1 MKTFERTRRIEAS
14 PEVIWPLV
22 DDVTKWPEWF
32 TEAER
37 AEILS
42 GSGVGRQQ
50 RMYGHARGRATEI
63 DSVVID
69 HEPGRLLRWRH
80 EQERVDGKVGSVV
93 FAKEATAE
101 VRISPDGTG
110 SQVTYRLMAE
120 PGTLLNTF
128 MLSVLAPGP
137 IGRSFEASLTRMAE
151 ITES

>member
-1 MKTFERTRRIEAS
+1 MKAFERTRRIEAS
-14 PEVIWPLV
+14 PDVIWPLV
-22 DDVTKWPEWF
+22 DDVTRWPEWF

-42 GSGVGRQQ
+42 GSGVGRRQ
-50 RMYGHARGRATEI
+50 RVYGHARGRATEI

-80 EQERVDGKVGSVV
+80 EQERVDGRAGSVV

-101 VRISPDGTG
+101 VQIVPDGSG
-110 SQVTYRLMAE
+110 SRVTYRLQAE
-120 PGTLLNTF
+120 PGSLLNTF

-137 IGRSFEASLTRMAE
+137 IGRSFEVSLGRLAE
-151 ITES
+151 IIES